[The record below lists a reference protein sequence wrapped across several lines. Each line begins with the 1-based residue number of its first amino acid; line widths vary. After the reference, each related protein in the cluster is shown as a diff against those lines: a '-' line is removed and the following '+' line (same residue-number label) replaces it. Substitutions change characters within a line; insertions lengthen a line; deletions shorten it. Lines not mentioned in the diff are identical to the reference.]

1 MGAFEST
8 VRYTHQSTGQAP
20 GTPRSRN
27 TKPAVSQREIIHWE
41 KIYKERFTRTFI
53 FSTHTQKPLTMP
65 RGGRPVPSQ
74 APWEWRLDT
83 DFHSSRW
90 NPRYIEATPEP
101 ISTELA
107 EQTRCE
113 LRKEYYGCLLQCWLR
128 TYLKEAWLPRWF
140 YIPRVPYLT
149 DGVIFPDASQIKN
162 GHILPA
168 RVRSYISG
176 EPEVT
181 SFNRDAFSTQRL
193 EDFGLW
199 TDDPSQIPDDDI
211 LLSRCAWLNQT
222 TAIYFEPEFEE
233 RGPDYIG
240 VPYIGRGLFAAWQEV
255 NRERE
260 EEPNLQQKRYFAN
273 PIMLLGGPKRP
284 ITDII
289 TTHRHICDALADIQ
303 DKPVSSK
310 DPYSWVEHGAEMG
323 VVYPSIIIVV
333 DDARNYWIGKSEAES
348 RDIMFKEFSVLLVR
362 TGNEEHLSE
371 PIDFSSLRGTILP
384 LSRDDLSQLEDN
396 QQVVRVRLDTAVRFI
411 MELERREQV
420 RCPRIMAM
428 KNILDEET
436 FHDADQ
442 FAAGALAM
450 AEENGSIDRNF
461 TTWEAVRRARACLD
475 GEAFSDE
482 TGLAESDK
490 LDYCPIRHWV

>member
-1 MGAFEST
+1 
-8 VRYTHQSTGQAP
+8 
-20 GTPRSRN
+20 
-27 TKPAVSQREIIHWE
+27 
-41 KIYKERFTRTFI
+41 
-53 FSTHTQKPLTMP
+53 MP
-65 RGGRPVPSQ
+65 RGGRPMPSQ

-83 DFHSSRW
+83 DTHSSQW
-90 NPRYIEATPEP
+90 NPRYIEEATPEP
-101 ISTELA
+101 ISMELA

-113 LRKEYYGCLLQCWLR
+113 LRKEYYGSLLQCWLR
-128 TYLKEAWLPRWF
+128 TYLKEAWLPHWF

-149 DGVIFPDASQIKN
+149 DGVIFPHASQIKN

-193 EDFGLW
+193 EDFLLW

-240 VPYIGRGLFAAWQEV
+240 VPYIGRGVFAAWQEV
-255 NRERE
+255 NMQRE
-260 EEPNLQQKRYFAN
+260 EEPNVQQKRYFAN
-273 PIMLLGGPKRP
+273 PIMLLGGPKIRP

-289 TTHRHICDALADIQ
+289 TTHRYICDALADMQ

-371 PIDFSSLRGTILP
+371 PIDFSSLAGTILP
-384 LSRDDLSQLEDN
+384 LSRDELSQLEDK
-396 QQVVRVRLDTAVRFI
+396 QQVIRVRLDTAVRFI

-420 RCPRIMAM
+420 RCPRLMAM

-436 FHDADQ
+436 FRDADK

-461 TTWEAVRRARACLD
+461 NTWEAVRRARACLD
-475 GEAFSDE
+475 GESFYVDTE
-482 TGLAESDK
+482 LAESDK

>member
-1 MGAFEST
+1 
-8 VRYTHQSTGQAP
+8 
-20 GTPRSRN
+20 
-27 TKPAVSQREIIHWE
+27 
-41 KIYKERFTRTFI
+41 
-53 FSTHTQKPLTMP
+53 MP
-65 RGGRPVPSQ
+65 RGGRPMPSQ

-83 DFHSSRW
+83 DTHSSRW
-90 NPRYIEATPEP
+90 NPRYIEEATQEP
-101 ISTELA
+101 ISMELA
-107 EQTRCE
+107 EHTRCE
-113 LRKEYYGCLLQCWLR
+113 LRKVYYGSLLQCWLR
-128 TYLKEAWLPRWF
+128 TYLKEAWLPHWF

-149 DGVIFPDASQIKN
+149 DGVIFPHASQIKN
-162 GHILPA
+162 GHLLPA

-193 EDFGLW
+193 EDFRLW

-211 LLSRCAWLNQT
+211 LLTRCAWLNQT

-233 RGPDYIG
+233 RGPDYFG

-255 NRERE
+255 NSDRE

-273 PIMLLGGPKRP
+273 SIMLLGGPKIRP

-289 TTHRHICDALADIQ
+289 STHRHICDALADMQ

-310 DPYSWVEHGAEMG
+310 DPYSWIEHGAEMG

-333 DDARNYWIGKSEAES
+333 DDARNYWI
-348 RDIMFKEFSVLLVR
+348 
-362 TGNEEHLSE
+362 
-371 PIDFSSLRGTILP
+371 
-384 LSRDDLSQLEDN
+384 
-396 QQVVRVRLDTAVRFI
+396 DTAVRFI

-420 RCPRIMAM
+420 RCPRLMTM

-436 FHDADQ
+436 FRDADK

-461 TTWEAVRRARACLD
+461 DTWEAVRRARACLD
-475 GEAFSDE
+475 GESFYVDTE
-482 TGLAESDK
+482 LAESDK